1 MYTYFVSRAFM
12 NLAHLICPRNE
23 IVVCTAT
30 DVKRESKARA
40 ATQNVDKKDA
50 RPHGSGSTGKQYFL
64 DLNFA
69 ELDFDFDAG
78 AVNARI
84 FGTRASAPPEL
95 EIHWTFDQLSGDDDL
110 PGVTETLK
118 DFLQEGNKQEIKTE
132 QEWICIPHR
141 GLASLYHEYYILS
154 VWGQLNLYACVRN

>member
-1 MYTYFVSRAFM
+1 MSSSAPPRTQLLVEITTSGMTHSWGTFFSSKPKNHAFPQKMYTYFVSRAFM

-23 IVVCTAT
+23 IVVRTAT

-64 DLNFA
+64 DLNFE

-118 DFLQEGNKQEIKTE
+118 DFL
-132 QEWICIPHR
+132 
-141 GLASLYHEYYILS
+141 
-154 VWGQLNLYACVRN
+154 